1 MNAQIKMIG
10 VKKKTNDKSKMA
22 LYQKQARKI
31 MKGFAIYWNDSNPF
45 TEDGNISNEG
55 VTHTNP
61 TLRLTANEMWD
72 RSQQWILN
80 TEFTWAVRMVVIFDT
95 PKRGDKPDE
104 YLFHYTCTLRGKK
117 SDELNEAMKEALE
130 KSIAGNDAYPDGH
143 KNKGTY
149 LHCEFVAQI
158 VGI

>member
-10 VKKKTNDKSKMA
+10 VKKNKNNKGKMA
-22 LYQKQARKI
+22 RYQKQARRG

-45 TEDGNISNEG
+45 TEDGNISSDG
-55 VTHTNP
+55 VTHTNS
-61 TLRLTANEMWD
+61 TQRLIAREMWD
-72 RSQQWILN
+72 RCKKWILN
-80 TEFTWAVRMVVIFDT
+80 TEFTWEVRMVVIFDT
-95 PKRGDKPDE
+95 PKRGEKPDE
-104 YLFHYTCTLRGKK
+104 YIFRYTCTLRGKK
-117 SDELNEAMKEALE
+117 SEDLNKAMKLALE
-130 KSIAGNDAYPDGH
+130 KSIAGNDAYPVGH